1 MDKDKGQLMG
11 DKKVTTKNTDI
22 KLMKANGRGVN
33 SLVGK
38 AVFNG
43 PADIKGLVFGL
54 TGKAG
59 IEAGGIESKES
70 CQHSNP
76 SFAKFLLRR
85 RHYPISAANL
95 PTDTIVVSPSV
106 RCSSTRNGVIV
117 EATKAARSSDPVR
130 MGSSTAEA
138 TTGRSK
144 AAATVAVRWW
154 RLWQQGRSEK
164 FFSSSGRCP

>member
-1 MDKDKGQLMG
+1 MEEEQIGG
-11 DKKVTTKNTDI
+11 SNT
-22 KLMKANGRGVN
+22 GRGEIRDPPPV
-33 SLVGK
+33 S
-38 AVFNG
+38 AHREEEDF
-43 PADIKGLVFGL
+43 
-54 TGKAG
+54 
-59 IEAGGIESKES
+59 

-95 PTDTIVVSPSV
+95 PTDTIVASPSV

-117 EATKAARSSDPVR
+117 EATKAARSSDPIR
-130 MGSSTAEA
+130 MGSSAAEA

-154 RLWQQGRSEK
+154 WRLWQQGRSEK
-164 FFSSSGRCP
+164 FFSPSGRCP

>member
-1 MDKDKGQLMG
+1 M
-11 DKKVTTKNTDI
+11 
-22 KLMKANGRGVN
+22 
-33 SLVGK
+33 SL
-38 AVFNG
+38 
-43 PADIKGLVFGL
+43 
-54 TGKAG
+54 
-59 IEAGGIESKES
+59 EIESDTGELWLEKLKKLEVGIYWRIEKGS

-85 RHYPISAANL
+85 RHYPISAENL
-95 PTDTIVVSPSV
+95 PTDTIVASPSV

-130 MGSSTAEA
+130 MGSSAAEA
-138 TTGRSK
+138 TTDRSK

>member
-1 MDKDKGQLMG
+1 
-11 DKKVTTKNTDI
+11 
-22 KLMKANGRGVN
+22 MKSRGN
-33 SLVGK
+33 SDG
-38 AVFNG
+38 
-43 PADIKGLVFGL
+43 I
-54 TGKAG
+54 G
-59 IEAGGIESKES
+59 IEKQRGRKRFSGEVYLERDSVARKRDERRRWLRGRQGGVDVGGRHGG

-95 PTDTIVVSPSV
+95 PTDTIVASPFV

-117 EATKAARSSDPVR
+117 EATKATRSSDPVR
-130 MGSSTAEA
+130 MGSSAAEA

-154 RLWQQGRSEK
+154 WRLWQQGCSKK
-164 FFSSSGRCP
+164 FFSPSGRCP

>member
-1 MDKDKGQLMG
+1 MNHNQRR
-11 DKKVTTKNTDI
+11 I
-22 KLMKANGRGVN
+22 IQRR
-33 SLVGK
+33 SH
-38 AVFNG
+38 
-43 PADIKGLVFGL
+43 
-54 TGKAG
+54 
-59 IEAGGIESKES
+59 S

-85 RHYPISAANL
+85 RHYPISPVNL
-95 PTDTIVVSPSV
+95 PTDTIVASLSV

-130 MGSSTAEA
+130 MGSSAAEA

-144 AAATVAVRWW
+144 AAAATVTVRWWW

-164 FFSSSGRCP
+164 FFSPSGRCP

>member
-1 MDKDKGQLMG
+1 MHDHHKCNQMCKDLLANFQALQRLLLIPTSTLNTFSRYNITIVPMIPPCGTEKEKRKG
-11 DKKVTTKNTDI
+11 
-22 KLMKANGRGVN
+22 R
-33 SLVGK
+33 
-38 AVFNG
+38 
-43 PADIKGLVFGL
+43 
-54 TGKAG
+54 
-59 IEAGGIESKES
+59 EAAINS

-95 PTDTIVVSPSV
+95 PTDTIVASPSV

-117 EATKAARSSDPVR
+117 EATKEARSSDPVR
-130 MGSSTAEA
+130 MGSSAAEA

-144 AAATVAVRWW
+144 AMATVAVRWW

>member
-1 MDKDKGQLMG
+1 MSEGFVDNMEFEESEEFDEVLCAFINEQN
-11 DKKVTTKNTDI
+11 TTNIAKN
-22 KLMKANGRGVN
+22 
-33 SLVGK
+33 
-38 AVFNG
+38 
-43 PADIKGLVFGL
+43 
-54 TGKAG
+54 
-59 IEAGGIESKES
+59 

-95 PTDTIVVSPSV
+95 PTDTIVASPSV

-117 EATKAARSSDPVR
+117 EATKAARSSDPVQ
-130 MGSSTAEA
+130 MGSSAAEA

-144 AAATVAVRWW
+144 AAATMAVRWWW

-164 FFSSSGRCP
+164 FFSPSGRCP